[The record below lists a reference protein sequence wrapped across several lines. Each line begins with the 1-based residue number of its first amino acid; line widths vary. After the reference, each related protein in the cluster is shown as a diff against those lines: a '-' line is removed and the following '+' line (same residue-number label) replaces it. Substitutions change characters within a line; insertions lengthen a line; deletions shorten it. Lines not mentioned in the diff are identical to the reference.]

1 MAAWW
6 RARGDQLG
14 EKGESQ
20 IGDPRDG
27 PLMRWKGLIIEAGIH
42 HCLLWRCPAR
52 SWWRG

>member
-1 MAAWW
+1 MNGSLVEGKGGPA
-6 RARGDQLG
+6 G

-42 HCLLWRCPAR
+42 HCLPWEVPC
-52 SWWRG
+52 